1 MDSKDHRDDPQ
12 YTKPLRTMGAD
23 DKGVIS
29 QQAVV
34 QLREETLVAQKQWVE
49 VGAVLI
55 RKELEERTET
65 LPVEVGYEEV
75 HVDRVQVNRALAE
88 GEKAVP
94 RQEGD
99 TYIVPII
106 EEEIV
111 VTKRLVVRE
120 ELRIT
125 KRRLARHE
133 ELTGTVR
140 AERVN
145 IETTGSI
152 KPGGQE
158 DSTETRG

>member
-1 MDSKDHRDDPQ
+1 MDSKDRRDDPQ

-23 DKGVIS
+23 DKSVIS

-49 VGAVLI
+49 AGAVLI
-55 RKELEERTET
+55 TKELEERTET
-65 LPVEVGYEEV
+65 VPVEIGYEEV

-88 GEKAVP
+88 GEQAVP

-99 TYIVPII
+99 TFIVPIV

-125 KRRLARHE
+125 KRRMARHE

-152 KPGGQE
+152 KPVGQE
-158 DSTETRG
+158 GSTGARG

>member
-1 MDSKDHRDDPQ
+1 MDSKDRRDDPQ

-34 QLREETLVAQKQWVE
+34 QLREEALVAEKQWVE

-65 LPVEVGYEEV
+65 VPVEIGYEEV

-88 GEKAVP
+88 GEQAVP

-99 TYIVPII
+99 TYIVPIV

-125 KRRLARHE
+125 KRRMARHE
-133 ELTGTVR
+133 KLSGTVR

-152 KPGGQE
+152 KPVGQE
-158 DSTETRG
+158 GSTGPRG

>member
-1 MDSKDHRDDPQ
+1 MDSKDRKDRRDDPQ
-12 YTKPLRTMGAD
+12 YTKPLRTLGAD
-23 DKGVIS
+23 DK
-29 QQAVV
+29 
-34 QLREETLVAQKQWVE
+34 TLVAEKQWVE
-49 VGAVLI
+49 AGAVLI

-65 LPVEVGYEEV
+65 VPVEIGYEEV

-88 GEKAVP
+88 GEQAVP

-99 TYIVPII
+99 TYIVPIV

-111 VTKRLVVRE
+111 ITKRLVVRE

-125 KRRLARHE
+125 KRRMARHE
-133 ELTGTVR
+133 ELSGTVR

-152 KPGGQE
+152 KPVGQE
-158 DSTETRG
+158 GSIGDRG